1 LATTDFQVSFWGVR
15 GSLPVPGPATVKF
28 GGNTS
33 CVQVQVGERLIILD
47 AGTGI
52 YKLGQH
58 LIGQSLAINGEIFI
72 THTHWDHIQGFPFF
86 APAFIRGN
94 HFILYGP
101 GKVTLTFADLMKGQM
116 MYDHFQVTLDQ
127 MGADIEFRELQT
139 GMVLDLGDGIAV
151 STVQNNHPGGSRPHS
166 SMKPLL

>member
-58 LIGQSLAINGEIFI
+58 LIGQSSAINGEIFI
-72 THTHWDHIQGFPFF
+72 THTIGIIFRVFLF
-86 APAFIRGN
+86 LLRLLLKGTISYYMVPAR
-94 HFILYGP
+94 
-101 GKVTLTFADLMKGQM
+101 
-116 MYDHFQVTLDQ
+116 
-127 MGADIEFRELQT
+127 
-139 GMVLDLGDGIAV
+139 
-151 STVQNNHPGGSRPHS
+151 
-166 SMKPLL
+166 